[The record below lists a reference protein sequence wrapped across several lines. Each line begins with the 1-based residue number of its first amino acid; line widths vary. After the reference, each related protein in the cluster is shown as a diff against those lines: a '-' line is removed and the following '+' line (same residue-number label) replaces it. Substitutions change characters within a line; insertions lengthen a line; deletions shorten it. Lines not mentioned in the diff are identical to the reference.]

1 MSADNTIVIIRDDE
15 AFYVCHLMGA
25 DEFLVGFGEE
35 IMLDQDSFKDYF
47 DDYPEDFEEY
57 PDEDSAWLAAER
69 LEDYYGYVEY
79 GIERF
84 PDYEGV
90 LNG

>member
-1 MSADNTIVIIRDDE
+1 MSADNTIVIIKDDE
-15 AFYVCHLMGA
+15 NFYVSHMMNA
-25 DEFLVGFGEE
+25 
-35 IMLDQDSFKDYF
+35 
-47 DDYPEDFEEY
+47 EDFLEGFSLRQDRFKEYFQRYSDDFACY
-57 PDEDSAWLAAER
+57 PDEDSAWLAAEK
-69 LEDYYGYVEY
+69 LEHYYGYVEY